1 MVRTDV
7 SYGHAVGLPKPTH
20 QKWKHGPESTGDM
33 TKKRYKCGSEDHQ
46 RTTHKDCPL
55 NPKKNTM
62 TGFTAGNVNTPTV
75 RLETENTDSASVSSR
90 QKIQNM
96 VSDMCLIQNHEI
108 SSDSDM
114 ENS

>member
-1 MVRTDV
+1 
-7 SYGHAVGLPKPTH
+7 
-20 QKWKHGPESTGDM
+20 
-33 TKKRYKCGSEDHQ
+33 
-46 RTTHKDCPL
+46 
-55 NPKKNTM
+55 M

-90 QKIQNM
+90 QRIQNM